1 MTYCE
6 HITSHSFLKSLPY
19 RRDNPPPHPNP
30 AAMSRSYFC
39 LFLDYHTA
47 IIGLIGKLHVVA
59 VDEQHPRRWSTGHFQ
74 AKKKNKFRF
83 NASWWPHR
91 PQGCRQPLRRWKKS
105 LFYRSDEQM
114 VDICLTRTFFSSWKY
129 AADWFSPPALG
140 SVCVLPGVR
149 SGGNKVIQERF
160 IWSVFGACPK
170 GSCVPGPKTTNSG
183 NHLPLQMLI
192 RCFQKRLKIFHCM
205 KQQIRGQNGLFGDRP
220 KNITTSFA
228 HKD

>member
-114 VDICLTRTFFSSWKY
+114 VDICLTRTFF
-129 AADWFSPPALG
+129 PP
-140 SVCVLPGVR
+140 
-149 SGGNKVIQERF
+149 GNMLQIDF
-160 IWSVFGACPK
+160 
-170 GSCVPGPKTTNSG
+170 
-183 NHLPLQMLI
+183 LPLLSEVCASFRGCDQVEIKSFKSASFEAFLE
-192 RCFQKRLKIFHCM
+192 RVQKEAVSRARKQQTLAIIFHFKCWSDAS
-205 KQQIRGQNGLFGDRP
+205 KNGWRFSTAWNSKSEGKTAYLATDP
-220 KNITTSFA
+220 KI
-228 HKD
+228 